1 MDRTPDGLRS
11 RAPSRFS
18 SANPMFGR
26 SVPQQ
31 RRPSHRHRGSGSV
44 YQRGSVAATTALRHR
59 RSTAYQHV
67 VAGDADAHEGRLSCC
82 MYLTYAMP
90 SMGTVPVVMLISV
103 YGVTFYEKLNA
114 NLAYIAFFI
123 ALARSFDVVTDP
135 VMSFITDSHRGKHGR
150 RRPFILTGCVP
161 YGIFLC
167 LLLVPPAGL
176 GETAVSCWFGL
187 TYILFFLCNTYTN
200 IPYDALG
207 PELTDNY
214 DDRSRVFFTCTL
226 FDGFGT
232 LLAVMT
238 PVALAVYLG
247 GNCDYSSCQ
256 TPHDGSGAGLG
267 PGLSLAWT
275 ALSSS
280 APSASASSSSSSSSS
295 SASSASSA
303 SSPTAAALANAS
315 ASVPRISTMSCTAH
329 PLGGSYAAFP
339 LDGLAHSAYPYAVG
353 TPLNFTG
360 ADCLAAS
367 APSSGVGGL
376 AACQSLPAHLAA
388 FCACRGACGDACNI
402 DSERSAYMLVAVAFS
417 VWFVAS
423 QANLV
428 WRVKER
434 AQSAAAKPQP
444 LVPLLLNIMQN
455 QLFTALLP
463 AWVCD
468 AIVNAVISS
477 MLTYFVRYVVVPEYQ
492 PGCCAGASESWKCSS
507 TMVLAASATSVLFA
521 AFLGSPLWL
530 MATKRFGKRRA
541 WLLWSLTM
549 AFTNGLYMLVGEGDV
564 WPCIIISGMN
574 GLPMGAKFL
583 SDTILA
589 DVIDYDEWLRGSRNE
604 ATYMMFKSF
613 LPKIAAIPASAVPVA
628 LLNAFG
634 HVAPEGGRIMRQEGT
649 TVAWYIRIVI
659 VIIPSALSFLA
670 FALKTRFPLKTK
682 EQTDDISTGIGQHM
696 LGLPAIDPLSGME
709 YSLLS
714 LTDKERTV
722 ANLLDNFPGVDPL
735 DRLLSDP
742 AAGAIAI
749 RRDMRRQLIYS
760 CVAVVTS
767 LVAVLTSFRLIS
779 SKNLSFLPVL
789 FIIVFGAFVTATGFC
804 YLRLGAANKL
814 VALATNTGNGSPR
827 RVNSNHSPL
836 NEALLERLMDN
847 RRLIAD
853 SARQLSSSD
862 GMGGAT
868 DVSVVTGTVLPDM
881 LRPERVRRRAQS
893 VWHHIQT
900 YEPSQGSHCSCLR
913 ISFHSVNLAVFL
925 VGLIFIL
932 RAFDTVL
939 GDGMW
944 PSYLGVSSTISL
956 WLGVGGVTGIIVVL
970 AAAILVHLMGHT
982 DEELRRRCITQ
993 LGIVF
998 YLVSIVVSSALQ
1010 MVGCFASNDP
1020 LEWDTSLLRGQSLT
1034 DNATSTGGSLPSTPA
1049 SPSAAAAA
1057 AAAAVA
1063 SATGEFVAH
1072 EGGLFIDQGRLSMAA
1087 KKAHQFINCTFD
1099 YCCLRLNNYVDYGSL
1114 PIVSGQ
1120 GS

>member
-161 YGIFLC
+161 YGLFLC

-238 PVALAVYLG
+238 PVALAMYLG
-247 GNCDYSSCQ
+247 GDCDYSSCQ

-280 APSASASSSSSSSSS
+280 APSASASA
-295 SASSASSA
+295 SASA
-303 SSPTAAALANAS
+303 SSPPAAALANAS

-339 LDGLAHSAYPYAVG
+339 LDGLAQSAHPYTVG

-376 AACQSLPAHLAA
+376 AACQSLPAHLTA

-468 AIVNAVISS
+468 AIVNAVIGS

-507 TMVLAASATSVLFA
+507 TMVLAASATAVLFA

-530 MATKRFGKRRA
+530 MATSRFGKRRA

-613 LPKIAAIPASAVPVA
+613 LPKIAAIPASAIPVA

-649 TVAWYIRIVI
+649 TVAWYIRVVI

-789 FIIVFGAFVTATGFC
+789 FIIVFGASITATGFC

-814 VALATNTGNGSPR
+814 VALATNTGNGNPR
-827 RVNSNHSPL
+827 RVNSQHFPL
-836 NEALLERLMDN
+836 NESLLERLMDN

-868 DVSVVTGTVLPDM
+868 DVSVVTGTVIPDM

-932 RAFDTVL
+932 RAFDTIL

-998 YLVSIVVSSALQ
+998 YFVSVVAASALQ

-1020 LEWDTSLLRGQSLT
+1020 LEWDTSLRRGQSLAA
-1034 DNATSTGGSLPSTPA
+1034 NATSTGESLPATPTSTPTSTPA
-1049 SPSAAAAA
+1049 STSAATAAAA

-1063 SATGEFVAH
+1063 SATGEFVPH
-1072 EGGLFIDQGRLSMAA
+1072 DGGLFIDQGRLSTAA

-1099 YCCLRLNNYVDYGSL
+1099 YCCLRLNNYVDYGSF
-1114 PIVSGQ
+1114 PIVSDQ